1 LLIPEAVFYFMS
13 DNILQKLFKPTSRGK
28 VWWVFVG
35 IIILTLV
42 ASIIDFSGYYNRA
55 VDKFKAPFPKVKE
68 TPFRLGLDL
77 QGGTQLT
84 YQADVSAVSSADRG
98 NAVEGVR
105 DVIERRINVFGVSEP
120 NVQINRTSGG
130 DYRIIVELAGI
141 KDIKQA
147 IKNIGETPLLEFKEQ
162 NKEVR
167 KMTTEET
174 KQLNDYN
181 KAAETRATEVL
192 GKVISGGDFK
202 ALVSAYS
209 EDAKTK
215 DNGGGLGWITEKDN
229 PEIYNLAKNIVVNKT
244 SADLGRVS
252 GGFEIIKVEG
262 KRDKINPFNNE
273 AEKEVRASHLLIC
286 FTGNTD
292 CESGFT
298 KEEALA
304 KITKL
309 KLEAAPANFK
319 DLVKQNS
326 TEPGARDSAGDLG
339 WFSLGAMVK
348 PFEEAV
354 FKQAVGTISDPVET
368 DFGWHLIYKQEE
380 KKLAEFNLSH
390 IFIKLKTEEDI
401 IGKQSEWKNTELTGK
416 NLKTAAVEFNPNDG
430 SPEVSLVFDDEGAK
444 MFEAITGR
452 NVGQPVAIYL
462 DGYAISVPNVNEK
475 ITGGKAVIS
484 GKFNITEAKLLA
496 QRLNAGA
503 LPVPINLVNQQTVGP
518 TLGQKSVADSMKAG
532 LIAFAI
538 VALFMILFYRLPGL
552 MAVFALLVYSLLVFA
567 LFKIGFSMAA
577 LVLVSI
583 FLIIGITVNGWFILL
598 AFLSYI
604 ILYFI
609 GGLAPVTL
617 TLAGLAGAIVS
628 VGMAVD
634 ANILIFARLRE
645 EILAGKPLSVA
656 LNEAFK
662 RAWPSIRD
670 SNFNTLITCLIL
682 IMFTTSAVKGF
693 AVTLGLG
700 VIISMFTAIFIT
712 RNFLSLIPS
721 SWLEKRPGLIT
732 SVKTGENK

>member
-1 LLIPEAVFYFMS
+1 M
-13 DNILQKLFKPTSRGK
+13 
-28 VWWVFVG
+28 
-35 IIILTLV
+35 
-42 ASIIDFSGYYNRA
+42 
-55 VDKFKAPFPKVKE
+55 
-68 TPFRLGLDL
+68 
-77 QGGTQLT
+77 
-84 YQADVSAVSSADRG
+84 
-98 NAVEGVR
+98 
-105 DVIERRINVFGVSEP
+105 
-120 NVQINRTSGG
+120 
-130 DYRIIVELAGI
+130 
-141 KDIKQA
+141 
-147 IKNIGETPLLEFKEQ
+147 
-162 NKEVR
+162 
-167 KMTTEET
+167 
-174 KQLNDYN
+174 
-181 KAAETRATEVL
+181 
-192 GKVISGGDFK
+192 
-202 ALVSAYS
+202 
-209 EDAKTK
+209 
-215 DNGGGLGWITEKDN
+215 
-229 PEIYNLAKNIVVNKT
+229 
-244 SADLGRVS
+244 
-252 GGFEIIKVEG
+252 
-262 KRDKINPFNNE
+262 
-273 AEKEVRASHLLIC
+273 
-286 FTGNTD
+286 
-292 CESGFT
+292 
-298 KEEALA
+298 
-304 KITKL
+304 
-309 KLEAAPANFK
+309 
-319 DLVKQNS
+319 
-326 TEPGARDSAGDLG
+326 
-339 WFSLGAMVK
+339 
-348 PFEEAV
+348 
-354 FKQAVGTISDPVET
+354 
-368 DFGWHLIYKQEE
+368 
-380 KKLAEFNLSH
+380 AEFNLSH

>member
-1 LLIPEAVFYFMS
+1 MS
-13 DNILQKLFKPTSRGK
+13 DNILQKLLKPTSRGK
-28 VWWVFVG
+28 IWWTFVG
-35 IIILTLV
+35 IILLV
-42 ASIIDFSGYYNRA
+42 LATSLVDFGSYYNRA

-68 TPFRLGLDL
+68 MPFRLGLDL

-84 YQADVSAVSSADRG
+84 YQADVSAIATADKG

-105 DVIERRINVFGVSEP
+105 DVIERRINIFGVSEP

-147 IKNIGETPLLEFKEQ
+147 IKNIGETPLLEFKEE
-162 NKEVR
+162 NKEIR
-167 KMTTEET
+167 KMTDAET
-174 KQLNDYN
+174 KELNDYN
-181 KAAETRATEVL
+181 KAAEARATEVL

-202 ALVSAYS
+202 ALAAAYS
-209 EDAKTK
+209 EDEKTK
-215 DNGGGLGWITEKDN
+215 ANGGSLGWITEKDN
-229 PEIYNLAKNIVVNKT
+229 PGIYNLAKNIAVGKS
-244 SADLGRVS
+244 SADLGRIN

-262 KRDKINPFNNE
+262 KREKINPFNNQP
-273 AEKEVRASHLLIC
+273 EKEVKASHLLIC
-286 FTGNTD
+286 FKDNTG

-304 KITKL
+304 KVNKL
-309 KLEAAPANFK
+309 KLEATPANFK
-319 DLVKQNS
+319 DLIKQNS
-326 TEPGARDSAGDLG
+326 TEPGARDSGGELG

-348 PFEEAV
+348 PFEDEV
-354 FKQAVGTISDPVET
+354 FKQAVGTISGPVET
-368 DFGWHLIYKQEE
+368 EFGWHLIYKQEE
-380 KKLAEFNLSH
+380 RKIQEFNLSH
-390 IFIKLKTEEDI
+390 IFIKTKIEQDI
-401 IGKQSEWKNTELTGK
+401 IGVQSEWKNTELTGR
-416 NLKTAAVEFNPNDG
+416 NLKTSSVEFNPQDG
-430 SPEVSLVFDDEGAK
+430 SPEVSLAFDDEGAK
-444 MFEAITGR
+444 FFETITAR
-452 NVGQPVAIYL
+452 NINKPVAIYL
-462 DGYAISVPNVNEK
+462 DGYAISIPNVNEK
-475 ITGGKAVIS
+475 ISGGKAVIS

-518 TLGQKSVADSMKAG
+518 SLGQKSVDDSLRAG
-532 LIAFAI
+532 LIAFVI
-538 VALFMILFYRLPGL
+538 IALFMIVFYRLPGL
-552 MAVFALLVYSLLVFA
+552 MAVLALVVYSLLVFT

-577 LVLVSI
+577 LVLVGI
-583 FLIIGITVNGWFILL
+583 FLIIGITVNSWFILL

-670 SNFNTLITCLIL
+670 SNFNTLIICLIL

-712 RNFLSLIPS
+712 RNFLSLIPPA
-721 SWLEKRPGLIT
+721 WLEKRHGLIT
-732 SVKTGENK
+732 SVKARENK

>member
-1 LLIPEAVFYFMS
+1 MS
-13 DNILQKLFKPTSRGK
+13 DNILQKLLKPTNRGK
-28 VWWVFVG
+28 IWWTFVC
-35 IIILTLV
+35 IIILVIATSLV
-42 ASIIDFSGYYNRA
+42 DFGSYYNRA

-68 TPFRLGLDL
+68 IPFRLGLDL

-84 YQADVSAVSSADRG
+84 YQADVSAVASADRS

-120 NVQINRTSGG
+120 NVQINRTASG

-162 NKEVR
+162 NKEIR
-167 KMTTEET
+167 KMTAEET

-181 KAAETRATEVL
+181 KAAEARATEVL

-202 ALVSAYS
+202 ALAGAYS

-215 DNGGGLGWITEKDN
+215 DNGGDLGWILEKDN
-229 PEIYNLAKNIVVNKT
+229 PEIYNLAKNIAVGKT

-252 GGFEIIKVEG
+252 GGFEIIKVAG
-262 KRDKINPFNNE
+262 KRDKINPFNNQ
-273 AEKEVRASHLLIC
+273 AEKEVKASHLLIC
-286 FTGNTD
+286 WTGLTG
-292 CESGFT
+292 CESGLS
-298 KEEALA
+298 KEQVLEKIKTLKA
-304 KITKL
+304 KAT
-309 KLEAAPANFK
+309 PANFK

-339 WFSLGAMVK
+339 WFGAGAMVK
-348 PFEEAV
+348 PFEDAV
-354 FKQAVGTISDPVET
+354 FSQKVGTISEPVET
-368 DFGWHLIYKQEE
+368 EFGYHLIYKQDERKVE
-380 KKLAEFNLSH
+380 EFNLSH
-390 IFIKLKTEEDI
+390 IFIKTKTEEDI
-401 IGKQSEWKNTELTGK
+401 IGKQSEWKNTELTGR

-430 SPEVSLVFDDEGAK
+430 SPEVSLAFDDEGGK
-444 MFEAITGR
+444 MFEAITAR

-462 DGYAISVPNVNEK
+462 DGYPISVPNVNEK
-475 ITGGKAVIS
+475 ITGGKASIS

-503 LPVPINLVNQQTVGP
+503 LPVPINLVNQQTVGAS
-518 TLGQKSVADSMKAG
+518 LGQKSVADSLRAG

-538 VALFMILFYRLPGL
+538 IALFMILFYRLPGL
-552 MAVFALLVYSLLVFA
+552 MAVLALVVYSLLVFT

-577 LVLVSI
+577 LVLVGA

-604 ILYFI
+604 LLYFI

-645 EILAGKPLSVA
+645 EILSGKPLSVA

-721 SWLEKRPGLIT
+721 AWLEKRHGLIT
-732 SVKTGENK
+732 SVKARDNNN

>member
-1 LLIPEAVFYFMS
+1 MS
-13 DNILQKLFKPTSRGK
+13 DNILQNLLKPSARGK
-28 VWWVFVG
+28 VRWVFVC
-35 IIILTLV
+35 IIILVIAAGL
-42 ASIIDFSGYYNRA
+42 IDFGAYYNKA

-68 TPFRLGLDL
+68 VPFRLGLDL
-77 QGGTQLT
+77 LGGTQLT

-202 ALVSAYS
+202 ALTAAYS
-209 EDAKTK
+209 EDALTK

-229 PEIYNLAKNIVVNKT
+229 PETYNLAKNIEVNKT

-326 TEPGARDSAGDLG
+326 TEPGAR
-339 WFSLGAMVK
+339 
-348 PFEEAV
+348 
-354 FKQAVGTISDPVET
+354 
-368 DFGWHLIYKQEE
+368 
-380 KKLAEFNLSH
+380 
-390 IFIKLKTEEDI
+390 
-401 IGKQSEWKNTELTGK
+401 
-416 NLKTAAVEFNPNDG
+416 
-430 SPEVSLVFDDEGAK
+430 
-444 MFEAITGR
+444 
-452 NVGQPVAIYL
+452 
-462 DGYAISVPNVNEK
+462 
-475 ITGGKAVIS
+475 
-484 GKFNITEAKLLA
+484 
-496 QRLNAGA
+496 
-503 LPVPINLVNQQTVGP
+503 
-518 TLGQKSVADSMKAG
+518 
-532 LIAFAI
+532 
-538 VALFMILFYRLPGL
+538 
-552 MAVFALLVYSLLVFA
+552 
-567 LFKIGFSMAA
+567 
-577 LVLVSI
+577 
-583 FLIIGITVNGWFILL
+583 
-598 AFLSYI
+598 
-604 ILYFI
+604 
-609 GGLAPVTL
+609 
-617 TLAGLAGAIVS
+617 
-628 VGMAVD
+628 
-634 ANILIFARLRE
+634 
-645 EILAGKPLSVA
+645 
-656 LNEAFK
+656 
-662 RAWPSIRD
+662 
-670 SNFNTLITCLIL
+670 
-682 IMFTTSAVKGF
+682 
-693 AVTLGLG
+693 
-700 VIISMFTAIFIT
+700 
-712 RNFLSLIPS
+712 
-721 SWLEKRPGLIT
+721 
-732 SVKTGENK
+732 